1 MTGSPNGR
9 LSLLVVLG
17 DNALFPMSRRLL
29 GEQVGV
35 SPEQPLGICCVFFGR
50 RGAKIARHAWIK
62 IEQKMHVDMW
72 TLVGKNIMEI
82 VALGT
87 LKT

>member
-1 MTGSPNGR
+1 MIGSPNGR

-35 SPEQPLGICCVFFGR
+35 SPEPPLGIFSLSLA
-50 RGAKIARHAWIK
+50 GAA
-62 IEQKMHVDMW
+62 QK
-72 TLVGKNIMEI
+72 
-82 VALGT
+82 
-87 LKT
+87 